1 MSMSSVCCR
10 PVSSDMVIAGTEFG
24 SSLGIHLFWSPG
36 AHSSWNRARWQN
48 HRGQSLAGIG
58 LFSGSPCER
67 PKDTTHLQKLFWSW
81 VLSPFV
87 DEYLLMSPVVGR
99 IVRSAYSLGRS
110 VVECILLGGFWWVG
124 FLSLQGLANAIFV
137 RTICLTLLVHVFHAT
152 GSWWNKICMH
162 LVTWIWLSLPWNSG
176 CCEISVPDSS
186 GVKVKII

>member
-110 VVECILLGGFWWVG
+110 VVECILLGGFWWVTDTMVFVAAG
-124 FLSLQGLANAIFV
+124 FSECHFCPDDLFNITGACLSCDRV
-137 RTICLTLLVHVFHAT
+137 MV
-152 GSWWNKICMH
+152 
-162 LVTWIWLSLPWNSG
+162 
-176 CCEISVPDSS
+176 E
-186 GVKVKII
+186 